1 MPFTDQFINTQNLNA
16 ALEVLELSTHN
27 LQNQSP
33 EKILDEI
40 KKAYKKKAIKVHP
53 DKNQLPN
60 AAEQFKELA
69 HVYNLFEDAY
79 AHGHFD
85 FLFKTPTAPHIN
97 PMPAKKTL
105 NTDYKTWRDE
115 VVKDYSESP
124 SLRHASQNSFF
135 AEKLFHVLET
145 KYPSVF
151 SIPVTEAFASII
163 AKHVFLFRQHYGY
176 EHEKA
181 TQEYPNS
188 ELFRNLAHDLV
199 HNGFNLM
206 PAAPNAYV
214 RFKMQD
220 ISFNPIAG
228 THVNLFVH
236 NEFKNWFKSI
246 PLQNPTL
253 WEDVIL
259 FKIDNDT
266 VSINKGKGT
275 PGIQIKKSSEA
286 FVAVNNI
293 TADARSSA
301 ERQENLLGF
310 LNLID
315 TYIKTVQKA
324 KGLEGISIAFKPIDI
339 HFTGIKGT
347 HTQLFPEPE
356 FEQWFA
362 SLPIKKAINVEEN
375 ISFYKVNEDTLSINT
390 GPGTSGIQIKKT
402 QQVFEA
408 MNNLTA
414 DSQYQTMEER
424 TQNLIRFLKRL
435 DTHVT
440 KFSDTEKNIPSNQF
454 DL

>member
-1 MPFTDQFINTQNLNA
+1 MPFTAQFINTQNLNA
-16 ALEVLELSTHN
+16 ALEVLGLSSQN
-27 LQNQSP
+27 LQNQPS

-40 KKAYKKKAIKVHP
+40 KKAYKKMALKVHP
-53 DKNQLPN
+53 DKNQSPN
-60 AAEQFKELA
+60 AAEQFKELS
-69 HVYNLFEDAY
+69 HVYNLFEDAH

-85 FLFKTPTAPHIN
+85 FLFKTPSVPHTN
-97 PMPAKKTL
+97 PTPAKKTL
-105 NTDYKTWRDE
+105 NTDYKAWRDE
-115 VVKDYSESP
+115 VVKDYGESP

-135 AEKLFHVLET
+135 AEKLLQVLET
-145 KYPSVF
+145 QYPSIF
-151 SIPVTEAFASII
+151 STPVTETFASII

-176 EHEKA
+176 EHDKA

-188 ELFRNLAHDLV
+188 ELFRNLVHDLV
-199 HNGFNLM
+199 HHGFNLM
-206 PAAPNAYV
+206 PAATNAYI
-214 RFKMQD
+214 RFKIQD

-246 PLQNPTL
+246 PLQKATS
-253 WEDVIL
+253 WEGVIL

-266 VSINKGKGT
+266 VSLNKGKGT
-275 PGIQIKKSSEA
+275 PGIQIKKSSDA
-286 FVAVNNI
+286 FVAFNNI
-293 TADARSSA
+293 TADAKSSV

-315 TYIKTVQKA
+315 TCIKTLQKA

-339 HFTGIKGT
+339 NFTVSKGT

-375 ISFYKVNEDTLSINT
+375 MSVYKGDEDTLSIHT
-390 GPGTSGIQIKKT
+390 GPGTSGIQIKKN
-402 QQVFEA
+402 QHVFEA

-440 KFSDTEKNIPSNQF
+440 KFSDAEKNIPTNEF
-454 DL
+454 GL